1 MPHSFQRVYVESAGM
16 FMPGEPVGNDQMDA
30 YIAPLDRMST
40 RIKRR
45 ILAENGIRQ
54 RHYAI
59 DAEGRTVF
67 TNAQLAAGAIRDCL
81 QRGDVDMAR
90 VGMLASGSSGGDA
103 LMPGFAN
110 MIQGEL
116 AAPPMETVSVHGICA
131 AGVSAIQAA
140 AQGIELGAHARAL
153 AVASEMPSRLFKRSR
168 FAARGY
174 EIDFDSHFLRWM
186 LSDGAGALLLTDGAL
201 LPRRSGVRLRLKW
214 THQRAFSGDY
224 PVCMQLGLTED
235 RQSGHLDFASWG
247 EAEAA
252 GALALR
258 QDIRLLPHLF
268 DIGIHEYAELVK
280 EGWLDPARVN
290 HFLCHYSSEKFIPV
304 VEDLMGKANLS
315 IPRERWWSNLAW
327 RGNTGAASILVML
340 AEFMRTRTL
349 EPGEQIFCYVPESG
363 RFMAAY
369 MLFEAEAAD
378 AAVSAPAARTVRQDS
393 AAEADDQVIAPPHD
407 PQAAPEGLGALL
419 TELASIWHDYRSRV
433 WRTPLVRQ
441 IRERRFETKDY
452 LNWMENWIPQVREGS
467 LWMREGAASLSGPY
481 QSLAALIGVHAGEEQ
496 NDFKILF
503 DDYRK
508 AGGAVAELDQLKRN
522 PGGEALNAYLHGL
535 AATRDPFGLLG
546 AIYII
551 EGTGQRIVPTLL
563 PLIKAGLRPAPGRP
577 KADGAPSGGS
587 EDTHCRA
594 WGSGVPPDAFRFLE
608 YHGHNDENH
617 LDRWL
622 AAVEMVM
629 ALDTTGDAARQI
641 VDTARHTATLYL
653 MQFQYVTE
661 TR

>member
-1 MPHSFQRVYVESAGM
+1 MPHSFQRVYVESAGF
-16 FMPGEPVGNDQMDA
+16 FMPGAPVNNEQMDG

-45 ILAENGIRQ
+45 ILAENGIRH

-59 DAEGRTVF
+59 DEEGRTVF
-67 TNAQLAAGAIRDCL
+67 SNAQLAAGAVRDCL
-81 QRGDVDMAR
+81 ARGDVDIAR
-90 VGMLASGSSGGDA
+90 VSMLASGSSGGDV

-131 AGVSAIQAA
+131 AGVSAIQTA

-174 EIDFDSHFLRWM
+174 DIDFDSHFLRWM
-186 LSDGAGALLLTDGAL
+186 LSDGAGALLLGSGGGAL
-201 LPRRSGVRLRLKW
+201 PTQPGMRLRLKW

-235 RQSGHLDFASWG
+235 RQRGHLDFASWA

-280 EGWLDPARVN
+280 DGWIDPTRVD

-304 VEDLMGKANLS
+304 VEDLMGKAGLT
-315 IPRERWWSNLAW
+315 IARERWWSNLAW

-340 AEFMRTRTL
+340 AEFLQTHTL
-349 EPGEQIFCYVPESG
+349 KAGEQIFCYVPESG

-369 MLFEAEAAD
+369 MLFEAEAVDAGATTSRPATSERPRHEAPQDAD
-378 AAVSAPAARTVRQDS
+378 EP
-393 AAEADDQVIAPPHD
+393 VIAPPHD
-407 PQAAPEGLGALL
+407 PAAAPEGLGTLL

-441 IRERRFETKDY
+441 IRERRFQANDY
-452 LNWMENWIPQVREGS
+452 LNWMEHWVPQVREGS
-467 LWMREGAASLSGPY
+467 LWMREGAASLRAPY
-481 QSLAALIGVHAGEEQ
+481 QTLAALIGVHAGEEQ

-508 AGGAVAELDQLKRN
+508 AGGAVSDLDRLKRN
-522 PGGEALNAYLHGL
+522 PGGEALNAFLHGL
-535 AATRDPFGLLG
+535 AATPDPLGLLG

-551 EGTGQRIVPTLL
+551 EGTGQRIVPALL
-563 PLIKAGLRPAPGRP
+563 PLIKAGLRVAPGR
-577 KADGAPSGGS
+577 
-587 EDTHCRA
+587 E
-594 WGSGVPPDAFRFLE
+594 VPPDAFRFLE

-617 LDRWL
+617 LQRWL
-622 AAVEMVM
+622 AAVEMVL
-629 ALDTTGDAARQI
+629 AFGESGVAARQI
-641 VDTARHTATLYL
+641 VDTARRTAALYL
-653 MQFQYVTE
+653 MQFECVTE